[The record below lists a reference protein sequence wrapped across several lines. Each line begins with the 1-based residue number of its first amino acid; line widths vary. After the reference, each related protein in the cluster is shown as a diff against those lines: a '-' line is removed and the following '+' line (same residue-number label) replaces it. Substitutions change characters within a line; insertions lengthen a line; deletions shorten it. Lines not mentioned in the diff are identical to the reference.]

1 MVDLSQLKIA
11 FFLKEF
17 KQLVQEGGLY
27 VVNRPEHQK
36 SLVDLGL
43 TKEACK
49 VEILGLS
56 VTDYC
61 KGPQPDKDRPGD
73 IWVFGK
79 EFAGREVYIKLK
91 IAQVESPKIAKCIS
105 FHAAKQ
111 PLCYPFKLSKRGR

>member
-1 MVDLSQLKIA
+1 MVDLPQLKSA
-11 FFLKEF
+11 LFLKEF

-27 VVNRPEHQK
+27 VVNRLDQQK
-36 SLVDLGL
+36 SLAELGL

-49 VEILGLS
+49 IEILGLS

-79 EFAGREVYIKLK
+79 EIAEREVYIKLK
-91 IAQVESPKIAKCIS
+91 IAQTGSHKIAKCIS
-105 FHAAKQ
+105 FHTAEQ
-111 PLCYPFKLSKRGR
+111 PLYYPFK

>member
-1 MVDLSQLKIA
+1 VLYCLVDLSQLKIA
-11 FFLKEF
+11 LFLKEF
-17 KQLVQEGGLY
+17 KQLVQEGNLY
-27 VVNRPEHQK
+27 VVNRLEHQK

-61 KGPQPDKDRPGD
+61 MGPQPDKDRAGD

-79 EFAGREVYIKLK
+79 KIEGQEVYIKLK
-91 IAQVESPKIAKCIS
+91 IAQVGPHKIAKCIS
-105 FHAAKQ
+105 FHAAKF
-111 PLCYPFKLSKRGR
+111 PLDYPHK

>member
-1 MVDLSQLKIA
+1 MVNLSQLKIA
-11 FFLKEF
+11 LFLKEF
-17 KQLVQEGGLY
+17 KQLVQEGDLY
-27 VVNRPEHQK
+27 VVNRLEHQK

-61 KGPQPDKDRPGD
+61 KGPQPDNDRPGD

-79 EFAGREVYIKLK
+79 EIAARQVYIKLK
-91 IAQVESPKIAKCIS
+91 IAQVESSKIAKCIS
-105 FHAAKQ
+105 FHAAEH
-111 PLCYPFKLSKRGR
+111 PLGYPYK

>member
-27 VVNRPEHQK
+27 VVSRLEHQK

-79 EFAGREVYIKLK
+79 EIAGSEVYIKLK
-91 IAQVESPKIAKCIS
+91 IAQVGTHKIAKCIS
-105 FHAAKQ
+105 FHVAEY
-111 PLCYPFKLSKRGR
+111 PLGYPYK

>member
-1 MVDLSQLKIA
+1 MIEFSQLNSA
-11 FFLKEF
+11 LFLKEF

-27 VVNRPEHQK
+27 VVNRLDHQK
-36 SLVDLGL
+36 SLSDLGL

-49 VEILGLS
+49 VEIFGLT

-79 EFAGREVYIKLK
+79 EIAEREIYQAENCTNWV
-91 IAQVESPKIAKCIS
+91 S
-105 FHAAKQ
+105 
-111 PLCYPFKLSKRGR
+111 

>member
-1 MVDLSQLKIA
+1 MVDLPQLKSA
-11 FFLKEF
+11 LFLKEF

-27 VVNRPEHQK
+27 VVNRLDQQK
-36 SLVDLGL
+36 SLAELGL

-49 VEILGLS
+49 IEILGLS

-79 EFAGREVYIKLK
+79 NIAGREVYIKLK
-91 IAQVESPKIAKCIS
+91 IAQIVSHRIAKCIS
-105 FHAAKQ
+105 FHTAEQ
-111 PLCYPFKLSKRGR
+111 PLDYPFK